1 MCGNL
6 AVTETKKS
14 FVPGKTPFKIPQ
26 TTNSE
31 PTESSYPLLMIPK
44 TRLGTAL
51 ATFTLYSLSRLP
63 KVVRDLALTFL
74 EMTVIGSYP
83 YFRFSRVSDFMG
95 AP

>member
-1 MCGNL
+1 M
-6 AVTETKKS
+6 TETKKS

-26 TTNSE
+26 TTSSE
-31 PTESSYPLLMIPK
+31 PTESSYPRLMIPK

-51 ATFTLYSLSRLP
+51 ATFTLYNLSMLP
-63 KVVRDLALTFL
+63 QVRDFARTFL

>member
-1 MCGNL
+1 M
-6 AVTETKKS
+6 TETKKS

-26 TTNSE
+26 TTSSE
-31 PTESSYPLLMIPK
+31 PTESSYPRLMIPK
-44 TRLGTAL
+44 TRLGTL
-51 ATFTLYSLSRLP
+51 VTFTLYSLSRLP
-63 KVVRDLALTFL
+63 QARDFARTFL

>member
-1 MCGNL
+1 MCGNT

-26 TTNSE
+26 TTSSE
-31 PTESSYPLLMIPK
+31 PTESSYPRLMIPK

-63 KVVRDLALTFL
+63 QARDFALSFL

-83 YFRFSRVSDFMG
+83 YFRFSRVSGFMG

>member
-1 MCGNL
+1 MCGNT

-26 TTNSE
+26 TTSSE
-31 PTESSYPLLMIPK
+31 PTESSYPQLMIPK
-44 TRLGTAL
+44 TRLVGTAL

-63 KVVRDLALTFL
+63 QARDFALTFL
-74 EMTVIGSYP
+74 KMTVIGSYP